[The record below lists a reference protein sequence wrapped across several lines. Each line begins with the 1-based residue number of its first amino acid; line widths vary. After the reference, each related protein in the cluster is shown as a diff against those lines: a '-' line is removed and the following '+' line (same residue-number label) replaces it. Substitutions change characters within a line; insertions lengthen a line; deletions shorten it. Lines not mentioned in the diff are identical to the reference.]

1 MNHPNADNH
10 LKEAAALTR
19 AVEKV
24 MRKFVRL
31 LIGRMSLARLQ
42 ELIRLVF
49 VQEAEAFLKRERP
62 GKNVAMTKLALLTGL
77 DTRTLGKVKEEMV
90 QLNSIAENESF
101 LKGFLPSF
109 KVLDRWQSDPKFI
122 DKSSGEPK
130 VLEIAGGESSFEFLV
145 SLALT
150 SRGITY
156 KSIMDRLE
164 KNGIVSIN
172 MAEKTIRLNAQS
184 EAFIGR
190 EKLDMIE
197 IGLASVSSLMSTVE
211 HNVNQADLSEEK
223 LFQRGFWSYKLNISD
238 QKLIRKKLFEYL
250 QSLDERTMK
259 EIAVFEE
266 NEQSTQQ
273 FTAGVSM
280 FYFEGE
286 D

>member
-130 VLEIAGGESSFEFLV
+130 VLEISGGESSFEFLV

-172 MAEKTIRLNAQS
+172 VAEKTIRLNAQS

-266 NEQSTQQ
+266 KEQSTQQ

>member
-1 MNHPNADNH
+1 MNHPSTENH

-101 LKGFLPSF
+101 LRGFLPSF

-172 MAEKTIRLNAQS
+172 VAEKTIRLNAQS

-223 LFQRGFWSYKLNISD
+223 LFQRGFWSYKLNTSD

>member
-101 LKGFLPSF
+101 LRGFLPSF

-172 MAEKTIRLNAQS
+172 VAEKTIRLNAQS

-238 QKLIRKKLFEYL
+238 QKTIRKKLFEYL

>member
-145 SLALT
+145 SLAFT

>member
-172 MAEKTIRLNAQS
+172 VAEKTIRLNAQS

>member
-266 NEQSTQQ
+266 KEQSTQQ

>member
-1 MNHPNADNH
+1 MNNPIADNH

-172 MAEKTIRLNAQS
+172 VAEKTIRLNAQS

>member
-62 GKNVAMTKLALLTGL
+62 GKDVAMTKLALLTGL

-130 VLEIAGGESSFEFLV
+130 VLEISGGESSFEFLV

-172 MAEKTIRLNAQS
+172 VAEKTIRLNAQS

-266 NEQSTQQ
+266 KEQSTQQ

>member
-130 VLEIAGGESSFEFLV
+130 VLEISGYQPA
-145 SLALT
+145 A
-150 SRGITY
+150 
-156 KSIMDRLE
+156 
-164 KNGIVSIN
+164 
-172 MAEKTIRLNAQS
+172 
-184 EAFIGR
+184 
-190 EKLDMIE
+190 
-197 IGLASVSSLMSTVE
+197 
-211 HNVNQADLSEEK
+211 
-223 LFQRGFWSYKLNISD
+223 
-238 QKLIRKKLFEYL
+238 
-250 QSLDERTMK
+250 
-259 EIAVFEE
+259 
-266 NEQSTQQ
+266 
-273 FTAGVSM
+273 
-280 FYFEGE
+280 
-286 D
+286 